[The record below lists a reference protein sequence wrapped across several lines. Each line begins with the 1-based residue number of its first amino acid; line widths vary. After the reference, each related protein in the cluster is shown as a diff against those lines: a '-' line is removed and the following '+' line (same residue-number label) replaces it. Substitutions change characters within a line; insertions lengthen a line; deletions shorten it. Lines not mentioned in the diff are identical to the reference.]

1 MEFFENARS
10 VRLKSHL
17 GTYLCAADD
26 AEAVSHGYRCNS
38 RGTVWAV
45 EPAAGDEYVRLQGPR
60 GLYLGAADP
69 AAALDAA
76 TPSCRVVQGL
86 PSTPNDSTFL
96 WTPRR
101 PEEGERRAAGRLTL
115 SGPLGRLLRASFGET
130 PRDNAVTLDFEVG
143 PEESTWVVEAVPAEQ
158 AAAAPP
164 PLPPCRAQ
172 SCDAR
177 LEAAAVTSDTAS
189 SAFVRLYSVK
199 ESKTKLEEPP
209 LIEEPLRMPARRTI
223 FHNTAREDG
232 GVDDFDEGT
241 WRYFTFDEQSLAA
254 LRRRLQEETKHRDF
268 VICRRSDGA
277 APGLFPVVLDL
288 PPGNN
293 EMEFVLVLV
302 PSRAANVL
310 QWPQDVNWCH
320 CMKGMDD
327 ADVSFSSL
335 LAAIAV

>member
-26 AEAVSHGYRCNS
+26 AEAVSHGYRRNS
-38 RGTVWAV
+38 RGTVWTV
-45 EPAAGDEYVRLQGPR
+45 EPVGDEYVRLQGQR
-60 GLYLGAADP
+60 GLYLGADDP

-76 TPSCRVVQGL
+76 TPSCGVVQGL
-86 PSTPNDSTFL
+86 PSTPNDSAFL

-101 PEEGERRAAGRLTL
+101 ELGERGAGCLTL

-143 PEESTWVVEAVPAEQ
+143 QEESTWVVEVVPAEQ
-158 AAAAPP
+158 AAPP
-164 PLPPCRAQ
+164 PPPCRAQ

-177 LEAAAVTSDTAS
+177 LEAATAMLDTAS
-189 SAFVRLYSVK
+189 SAFVRLYSAK
-199 ESKTKLEEPP
+199 ESRTKLEEPP
-209 LIEEPLRMPARRTI
+209 SIEEPLHMPSRRTI

-254 LRRRLQEETKHRDF
+254 LHRRLQEETKHKDF
-268 VICRRSDGA
+268 VVCRRSCGA
-277 APGLFPVVLDL
+277 APRLFPVVLDL

-302 PSRAANVL
+302 PSRAANDL

-320 CMKGMDD
+320 CIKDME
-327 ADVSFSSL
+327 
-335 LAAIAV
+335 

>member
-17 GTYLCAADD
+17 GTYLCAADA
-26 AEAVSHGYRCNS
+26 AEAVSHGYRRNS

-45 EPAAGDEYVRLQGPR
+45 ESAGDEYVRLQGHH

-69 AAALDAA
+69 TAALEAA
-76 TPSCRVVQGL
+76 TPSCRVVQGV
-86 PSTPNDSTFL
+86 PSTPNDSAFL
-96 WTPRR
+96 WTPRWDHDR
-101 PEEGERRAAGRLTL
+101 ERGAGCLTL
-115 SGPLGRLLRASFGET
+115 SGPLGRVLRASFGET

-158 AAAAPP
+158 AARP
-164 PLPPCRAQ
+164 PPCRAQ

-177 LEAAAVTSDTAS
+177 LEAAAATSDTAS
-189 SAFVRLYSVK
+189 SAFVRLYSAK

-209 LIEEPLRMPARRTI
+209 PIEEPLHMPARRTI
-223 FHNTAREDG
+223 FHNIAREDG

-254 LRRRLQEETKHRDF
+254 LHRRLQEETKHKDF
-268 VICRRSDGA
+268 LICRRSGGA
-277 APGLFPVVLDL
+277 SPKLFPVILDL

-293 EMEFVLVLV
+293 EMEFVLVLM
-302 PSRAANVL
+302 PSRVANNL
-310 QWPQDVNWCH
+310 QL
-320 CMKGMDD
+320 
-327 ADVSFSSL
+327 S
-335 LAAIAV
+335 

>member
-1 MEFFENARS
+1 MEFFKNARL

-26 AEAVSHGYRCNS
+26 AEAVSHGYRRNS

-45 EPAAGDEYVRLQGPR
+45 ELAGDEYVRLQCQR
-60 GLYLGAADP
+60 GLYLGAA
-69 AAALDAA
+69 AALDPAMA
-76 TPSCRVVQGL
+76 SCRVVQGM
-86 PSTPNDSTFL
+86 PSTPDDSAFL

-101 PEEGERRAAGRLTL
+101 EEGGRGAGCLTL

-130 PRDNAVTLDFEVG
+130 PRDNSVTLDFEVG
-143 PEESTWVVEAVPAEQ
+143 PEESTWAVEVVPAEQ
-158 AAAAPP
+158 AAPP
-164 PLPPCRAQ
+164 SPCRAQ

-177 LEAAAVTSDTAS
+177 LEAAAAATLDTAS
-189 SAFVRLYSVK
+189 STFVRLYSAK

-209 LIEEPLRMPARRTI
+209 SIGEPLHMPARRTI

-241 WRYFTFDEQSLAA
+241 WRYFTFYEQSLAA
-254 LRRRLQEETKHRDF
+254 LRRRLQQETKYKDF
-268 VICRRSDGA
+268 VICRRSGGD
-277 APGLFPVVLDL
+277 APRLFPVVLDL

-302 PSRAANVL
+302 PSRAANDL
-310 QWPQDVNWCH
+310 RWP
-320 CMKGMDD
+320 
-327 ADVSFSSL
+327 
-335 LAAIAV
+335 

>member
-1 MEFFENARS
+1 MEFFENARL

-26 AEAVSHGYRCNS
+26 AEAVSHGYRRNS

-45 EPAAGDEYVRLQGPR
+45 ELAGDEYVRLQCQR
-60 GLYLGAADP
+60 GLYLGAADT

-86 PSTPNDSTFL
+86 PSTPNDSAFL

-101 PEEGERRAAGRLTL
+101 EEGERGAGCLTL
-115 SGPLGRLLRASFGET
+115 SGPLGRLLRASFWET
-130 PRDNAVTLDFEVG
+130 PRDNTVTLDFEVG
-143 PEESTWVVEAVPAEQ
+143 PEESTWVVEVVPAEQ
-158 AAAAPP
+158 AAPP
-164 PLPPCRAQ
+164 SPCRAQ

-177 LEAAAVTSDTAS
+177 LEAAAATLDTAS
-189 SAFVRLYSVK
+189 SAFVRLYSAK

-209 LIEEPLRMPARRTI
+209 SIEEPLHMPARRTI

-241 WRYFTFDEQSLAA
+241 WRYFTFDEQSLVA
-254 LRRRLQEETKHRDF
+254 LRRRLQQETKYKDF
-268 VICRRSDGA
+268 VICRRSGGD
-277 APGLFPVVLDL
+277 APRLFPVVLDL

-302 PSRAANVL
+302 PSRAASDL
-310 QWPQDVNWCH
+310 RWP
-320 CMKGMDD
+320 
-327 ADVSFSSL
+327 
-335 LAAIAV
+335 

>member
-1 MEFFENARS
+1 MEFFEDARS

-26 AEAVSHGYRCNS
+26 AEAVSHGYRRNS

-45 EPAAGDEYVRLQGPR
+45 EPAGDEYVRLQGPR

-69 AAALDAA
+69 AVALDAA
-76 TPSCRVVQGL
+76 TPTCRVIQGL
-86 PSTPNDSTFL
+86 PSTPNDGAFL

-101 PEEGERRAAGRLTL
+101 GEGERRAAGCLTVTL
-115 SGPLGRLLRASFGET
+115 SGPLGRLLHASFGDT
-130 PRDNAVTLDFEVG
+130 PRDNAVTLDFEVA
-143 PEESTWVVEAVPAEQ
+143 PEESTWVVEAVSAEQ
-158 AAAAPP
+158 AAAVAP
-164 PLPPCRAQ
+164 PPCRAQ
-172 SCDAR
+172 SCNAR
-177 LEAAAVTSDTAS
+177 LEAAAAETLDTAS

-199 ESKTKLEEPP
+199 ESKAKLEESPP
-209 LIEEPLRMPARRTI
+209 IEEPLHMPARRTI

-241 WRYFTFDEQSLAA
+241 WRYFTFDGQSLAA

-302 PSRAANVL
+302 PSRAANDL
-310 QWPQDVNWCH
+310 QWPQDVKWCH
-320 CMKGMDD
+320 CMKDME
-327 ADVSFSSL
+327 
-335 LAAIAV
+335 